1 MSAQRRRSPSI
12 GHFSCALMSRAVS
25 LAPTQGYEA
34 RSARRGRMAVDLS
47 IGSPSRMEERVK
59 YITIIYGNKDL
70 WQSFT
75 PDEAARAIAEVDAF
89 NRRYKESGELL
100 GAYGL
105 GDELTAKTV
114 RVRNGVPAVTD
125 GPYVEA
131 KEFVSSFFLLDVDSE
146 DRALGMAAEYP
157 FAAHN
162 AVEVWPILHESGP
175 GL

>member
-1 MSAQRRRSPSI
+1 M
-12 GHFSCALMSRAVS
+12 
-25 LAPTQGYEA
+25 
-34 RSARRGRMAVDLS
+34 
-47 IGSPSRMEERVK
+47 K
-59 YITIIYGNKDL
+59 YITIIYGNKDM

-75 PDEAARAIAEVDAF
+75 PDEGAKAIAEVDAF

-114 RVRNGVPAVTD
+114 RVRDGVPAVTD
-125 GPYVEA
+125 GPYIEA

-146 DRALGMAAEYP
+146 GRALEIAAEYP

-175 GL
+175 EL